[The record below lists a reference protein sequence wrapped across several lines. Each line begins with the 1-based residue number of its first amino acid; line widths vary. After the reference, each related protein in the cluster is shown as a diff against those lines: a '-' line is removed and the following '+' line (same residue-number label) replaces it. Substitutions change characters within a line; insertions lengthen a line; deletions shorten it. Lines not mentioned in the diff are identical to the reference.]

1 MKTEEKM
8 SMGKAAQ
15 VVFRPSSESPGF
27 YRFHY
32 GQLASHGT
40 FVEDPSGSL
49 PAFLEAVGVPS
60 ESVTAFVED
69 IDDSEM
75 EICEFGYF
83 SQERFENFM
92 HCFIHCCDGV
102 QLYPGMLVMSFN
114 EKENED

>member
-1 MKTEEKM
+1 M

-49 PAFLEAVGVPS
+49 PAFLEAVGVPFFS
-60 ESVTAFVED
+60 ISGSDLVEMFVGVGASRVRDLFE
-69 IDDSEM
+69 E
-75 EICEFGYF
+75 EIG
-83 SQERFENFM
+83 RA
-92 HCFIHCCDGV
+92 HV
-102 QLYPGMLVMSFN
+102 
-114 EKENED
+114 

>member
-1 MKTEEKM
+1 M
-8 SMGKAAQ
+8 
-15 VVFRPSSESPGF
+15 
-27 YRFHY
+27 
-32 GQLASHGT
+32 
-40 FVEDPSGSL
+40 
-49 PAFLEAVGVPS
+49 EAVGVPS